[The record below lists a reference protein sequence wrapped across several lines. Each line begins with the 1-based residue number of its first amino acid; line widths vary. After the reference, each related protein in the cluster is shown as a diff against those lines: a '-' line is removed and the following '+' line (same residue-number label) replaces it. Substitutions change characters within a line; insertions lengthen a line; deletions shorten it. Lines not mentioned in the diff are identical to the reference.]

1 MFEVESAGDLALGL
15 LTGMGFGFLLQK
27 GGVAKYQ
34 TILAQLLLRDWT
46 VMKIMLTSIVSGAI
60 GVYALVAIG
69 AAKLDIWPFQ
79 PAAMVMGAVFFGI
92 GLAVIGYCPGTG
104 LAGAGEGSRDAMVG
118 LAGMVS
124 GAGVFVLGFNALEP
138 LALAFGDWGK
148 LTIPQ
153 LLGASPWPL
162 IAGLAVAAIALALI
176 GRHQPRIL
184 ARSQERS
191 QS

>member
-1 MFEVESAGDLALGL
+1 MFEVEPAGDLALGL
-15 LTGMGFGFLLQK
+15 LTGLGFGFLLQK

-46 VMKIMLTSIVSGAI
+46 VMKIMLTAIVSGAI
-60 GVYALVAIG
+60 GVYALVEIG
-69 AAKLDIWPFQ
+69 TAKLDLWPFQ
-79 PAAMVMGAVFFGI
+79 PAAMVVGAVFFGI
-92 GLAVIGYCPGTG
+92 GLAVVGYCPGTG

-118 LAGMVS
+118 LVGMVS

-138 LALAFGDWGK
+138 LALALGDWGK
-148 LTIPQ
+148 LTVPQ
-153 LLGASPWPL
+153 TLGSSPWPL

-176 GRHQPRIL
+176 MPHPPR
-184 ARSQERS
+184 RS